1 MAQHLLQVRH
11 TKVIKDTFEIN
22 ETIQEFSQLG
32 YDLDSDA
39 AGGLFGWS
47 VSMSANGK
55 VFVVFAPKKGTE
67 GMFSFTNLMK
77 PFKCTHK

>member
-1 MAQHLLQVRH
+1 MSADGTTFVAGTPSKSNKGHVR
-11 TKVIKDTFEIN
+11 TYKIN

-47 VSMSANGK
+47 VSMSANGT
-55 VFVVFAPKKGTE
+55 VFVLGAPK
-67 GMFSFTNLMK
+67 
-77 PFKCTHK
+77 